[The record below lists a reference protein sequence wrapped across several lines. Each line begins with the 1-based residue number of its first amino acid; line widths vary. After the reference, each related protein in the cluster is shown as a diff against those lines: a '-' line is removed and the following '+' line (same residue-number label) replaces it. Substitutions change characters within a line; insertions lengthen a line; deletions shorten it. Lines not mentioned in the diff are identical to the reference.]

1 MTVPT
6 SHDQDSPDGQ
16 LFSTVQAEVALKYS
30 RGAQTRSRIL
40 DLLSK
45 PMSRNAIAKT
55 LKLQWNTVSRHIEI
69 LLQHGYLKE
78 LEFQKRVFYIRAR

>member
-6 SHDQDSPDGQ
+6 SRDQDLPNGQ
-16 LFSTVQAEVALKYS
+16 LFSAVLAEVALKYS

-45 PMSRNAIAKT
+45 PMSRNAIAKR
-55 LKLQWNTVSRHIEI
+55 LKLQWNTVSRHVEI
-69 LLQHGYLKE
+69 LLQHGYIKE